1 MAEHKLHKFHT
12 TKLTLDNL
20 KRKQYPSNRFELWI
34 NQTASYISSIIF
46 NRYIISH
53 YQTYAGY
60 QYASN
65 GFDFL
70 VKIQQTVSH
79 LFRII
84 SNSLIN
90 FLLPMTKN
98 NKPHMGLS
106 YGTTSHIFLHNFQL
120 FPNLP
125 KPNNQ
130 FPSCSLTNLKS
141 LNVLSFLTE
150 QLSNTI
156 QL

>member
-1 MAEHKLHKFHT
+1 MEEHKLHKFHT
-12 TKLTLDNL
+12 TKLIRDIL
-20 KRKQYPSNRFELWI
+20 KRKQYPSNGFELWI
-34 NQTASYISSIIF
+34 NQKASHISSIIF

-65 GFDFL
+65 GFDLL

-90 FLLPMTKN
+90 FLLPITKN
-98 NKPHMGLS
+98 NKLHTGLS
-106 YGTTSHIFLHNFQL
+106 YQTTSHIFLHNYQL
-120 FPNLP
+120 FPYLPTYLIINSHHALLQTSNL
-125 KPNNQ
+125 
-130 FPSCSLTNLKS
+130 
-141 LNVLSFLTE
+141 
-150 QLSNTI
+150 
-156 QL
+156 

>member
-1 MAEHKLHKFHT
+1 MGCMEEHKLHKFHT
-12 TKLTLDNL
+12 TKLIRDIL
-20 KRKQYPSNRFELWI
+20 KQKQYPSNGFELWI
-34 NQTASYISSIIF
+34 NQTASHISSIIF

-65 GFDFL
+65 GFDLL

-90 FLLPMTKN
+90 FLLPITKN
-98 NKPHMGLS
+98 NKLHTGLS
-106 YGTTSHIFLHNFQL
+106 YQTTSHIFLHNYQL
-120 FPNLP
+120 FPYLPTYLIINSHHALLQTSNL
-125 KPNNQ
+125 
-130 FPSCSLTNLKS
+130 
-141 LNVLSFLTE
+141 
-150 QLSNTI
+150 
-156 QL
+156 